1 MTFDGPNLVSYELR
15 KSINNFNQS
24 VYISWLKK
32 IYHFFSSHINIA
44 LNYYYFFPSSWQ
56 LVLYHCLLLILFEM
70 WEQICAKNDTPKQLG
85 LHHVGWTNGASAM
98 YNDTPNSIKFCTF
111 NDSQLFRL
119 LFLFIH
125 FLHLYFH
132 IHFYILNV
140 DFFLFCF
147 LKCVHFSTNCGYVY
161 EMIDM
166 KECDR
171 IFSLTFMIYFHFS

>member
-1 MTFDGPNLVSYELR
+1 MLRGLKTYKFSELSWDRNLICHDIWWS
-15 KSINNFNQS
+15 KSSLIWIKKIINNFNQS

-98 YNDTPNSIKFCTF
+98 CNDTPNSIKFCPF
-111 NDSQLFRL
+111 NDS
-119 LFLFIH
+119 
-125 FLHLYFH
+125 
-132 IHFYILNV
+132 
-140 DFFLFCF
+140 
-147 LKCVHFSTNCGYVY
+147 
-161 EMIDM
+161 
-166 KECDR
+166 
-171 IFSLTFMIYFHFS
+171 